1 MKHGCFFLLILSLA
15 SCSSMQ
21 PAQKQ
26 MVITAADQ
34 LAQCLGS
41 LMVYQLA
48 TYKQQDAATSEH

>member
-1 MKHGCFFLLILSLA
+1 MKQGCFFILILCLGG
-15 SCSSMQ
+15 CTTMQ
-21 PAQKQ
+21 PAHKQ

-48 TYKQQDAATSEH
+48 TYKQQDAATSEQ

>member
-1 MKHGCFFLLILSLA
+1 
-15 SCSSMQ
+15 MQ
-21 PAQKQ
+21 PVHQK

-48 TYKQQDAATSEH
+48 TYKQQDAATSEQ

>member
-1 MKHGCFFLLILSLA
+1 MKHGCFFLLILCLSG
-15 SCSSMQ
+15 CTTMQ
-21 PAQKQ
+21 PVHQK

-48 TYKQQDAATSEH
+48 TYKQQDAATSEQ